1 MIERVEKNEHG
12 GQRAGK
18 VTLTIPSSSEWPV
31 LHLGEEV
38 KQAAP
43 KWSSGPR
50 FTLETKA
57 G

>member
-18 VTLTIPSSSEWPV
+18 VTLSIPSCSEWPV

-38 KQAAP
+38 TKLHQNGAAHLDP
-43 KWSSGPR
+43 P
-50 FTLETKA
+50 
-57 G
+57 